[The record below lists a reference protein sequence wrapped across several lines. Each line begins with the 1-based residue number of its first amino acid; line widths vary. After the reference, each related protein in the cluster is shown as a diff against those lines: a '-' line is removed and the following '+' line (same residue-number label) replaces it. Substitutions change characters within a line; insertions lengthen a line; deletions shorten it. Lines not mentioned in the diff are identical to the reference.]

1 MLEENKNKSSESN
14 NKDLHTDIN
23 SISAWS
29 FEHDELLS
37 NWSDKAA
44 CYTWMHDATQRKF
57 RKINMRLGIP
67 VIVLSTISGTANFGI
82 STIFPVGFSY
92 GNAVIGTLSLITG
105 VISTI
110 SNFLGYAQSE
120 EAHRIACVQW
130 SKFKRT
136 LETELSLHPN
146 ERKNPSEFIKY
157 AKAELDRLMEQ
168 SPTIPQD
175 IIDNFLKTF
184 RKLKGVKMPE
194 ICNKLEHTTIYEQLY
209 NNRNNNIDNKI
220 NSLLSNSID
229 NDKNK
234 SETTKDI
241 INTVTNKVNNYM
253 TNSSPIIL
261 KSENENE
268 NKNKLRIEENDEVIL
283 TIKDPLETVIYS
295 NDDTHTPLPN
305 IMDNQNENKSEEKTE
320 ENHEET
326 QIEIKP
332 EVVVPVERK
341 RVLNKQLLYGR
352 K

>member
-1 MLEENKNKSSESN
+1 MPEENKNKFSDTN
-14 NKDLHTDIN
+14 NKDSPTDIN
-23 SISAWS
+23 PNTVWS

-37 NWSDKAA
+37 SWSDKAA

-82 STIFPVGFSY
+82 STIFPVGFNY

-220 NSLLSNSID
+220 NSLLSSSTD
-229 NDKNK
+229 
-234 SETTKDI
+234 TKDI
-241 INTVTNKVNNYM
+241 ITAVTNKVNNYM
-253 TNSSPIIL
+253 INSSPIS
-261 KSENENE
+261 KSENE
-268 NKNKLRIEENDEVIL
+268 NKNKSHVDDNEEVIL
-283 TIKDPLETVIYS
+283 TIKGPPETVIYS
-295 NDDTHTPLPN
+295 NDDNESPLPN
-305 IMDNQNENKSEEKTE
+305 EVDEHNEEKEDNEDNE
-320 ENHEET
+320 EKEEKEEIH
-326 QIEIKP
+326 IEIKP
-332 EVVVPVERK
+332 EPEPVAVVEK
-341 RVLNKQLLYGR
+341 RRILNKQVLYGR